1 MFSKVILIVTAGSA
15 NVVLKISQII
25 LISDSSFQCY
35 FRSNGLQPLK
45 GVEFY
50 FFLLVLLEE

>member
-25 LISDSSFQCY
+25 LINDSSFQCY
-35 FRSNGLQPLK
+35 LRSNGLQLLK
-45 GVEFY
+45 GVEFH

>member
-45 GVEFY
+45 GVEFH
-50 FFLLVLLEE
+50 FFLLVLMEE